1 MGFLEFLMRSTS
13 LHCHFAIHT
22 RSRHVISAGH
32 PSDGMSDRRCVIAL
46 GSNDH
51 PNEGC
56 DEVHQIAIA
65 FTNGNP
71 NHRLHRD
78 TPRGKHG
85 LTTLSQK
92 DLQAKLTYCKTCHGL
107 SAQGFR
113 GHSIMPRLA
122 GQQAEYLENQ
132 LRAFVE
138 RRRDSKFML
147 GVASALSPAM
157 VTALVAHFRDL
168 NPEPL
173 RGAPQELVAA
183 GKKLYEEGV
192 PSANIQPCSSCHG
205 PEAKGTRAAPRLAGQ
220 LHEYTSKTLMNWS
233 NDRDRDPTKP
243 DTSAI
248 MEPIARSLTESQIA
262 AVAAYLNYLE

>member
-1 MGFLEFLMRSTS
+1 MTEMKAEMKFTRLQLFLQMVLLTM
-13 LHCHFAIHT
+13 
-22 RSRHVISAGH
+22 
-32 PSDGMSDRRCVIAL
+32 
-46 GSNDH
+46 
-51 PNEGC
+51 
-56 DEVHQIAIA
+56 A
-65 FTNGNP
+65 FTGT
-71 NHRLHRD
+71 LHAENIDR
-78 TPRGKHG
+78 
-85 LTTLSQK
+85 TTLSQK

-122 GQQAEYLENQ
+122 GQQAECLENQ

-205 PEAKGTRAAPRLAGQ
+205 PEAKGIGAAPRLAGQ